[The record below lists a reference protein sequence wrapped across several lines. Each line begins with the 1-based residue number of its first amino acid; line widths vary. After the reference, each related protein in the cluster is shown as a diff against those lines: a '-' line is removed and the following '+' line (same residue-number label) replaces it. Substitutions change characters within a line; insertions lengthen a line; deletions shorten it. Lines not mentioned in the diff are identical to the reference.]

1 MKWFRFFRRMALWTV
16 VGTSAAHAQCGRS
29 NWSKVLY
36 DYYPGHRS
44 LDPKAA
50 AIVHVSEERGH
61 LALVVY
67 KSGQQKKTFYYTP
80 EYFETQNN
88 GKSWQALIGG
98 QPQRLP
104 TVPYSY
110 LQSPSNA
117 QISYKMLPDLGL
129 YLRSE
134 DGGRTWIVPQYEIE
148 GKASGQFAEEIG
160 GGRGFHLEIRIVGV
174 HPSEP
179 KTLYAGA
186 LVAPWPDS
194 ADEFRARKLEGI
206 YRSVDGGEHWR
217 KFTEEIHAFGLNWT
231 QTLAFG
237 ISPVNSE
244 ILFGV
249 GRQGIEKSEDG
260 GKTWLPVGQAHTL
273 DSRPVYRAETFSK
286 RKMLGAPV
294 TQEVYEFLFDPQA
307 NQTLYML
314 TNRGVFKTTDLGK
327 TWRLLDLGFDEIDA
341 ITTVGLNPIHT
352 NQIVVGSRYGLY
364 LSDDGG
370 CHFQR
375 IPSPGERRPEQE
387 RAGRY

>member
-1 MKWFRFFRRMALWTV
+1 MRSKTMNWRRFFRRMALWTV
-16 VGTSAAHAQCGRS
+16 VGTSAAYAQCGRP
-29 NWSKVLY
+29 NWNNVLY
-36 DYYPGHRS
+36 DYYPGHR
-44 LDPKAA
+44 LPDPKAA
-50 AIVHVSEERGH
+50 AIVQVSEQKGL

-67 KSGQQKKTFYYTP
+67 KSGEQKKTFYYTP
-80 EYFETQNN
+80 EYFETYNN
-88 GKSWQALIGG
+88 GKSWKRLIGD

-104 TVPYSY
+104 AVPYIY
-110 LQSPSNA
+110 LQSPSNS
-117 QISYKMLPDLGL
+117 QVLYKLIPDLGL

-134 DGGRTWIVPQYEIE
+134 DGGRTWIMPQYEFE
-148 GKASGQFAEEIG
+148 GKAAGQFAQEIG

-194 ADEFRARKLEGI
+194 GDELKARKLEGI
-206 YRSVDGGEHWR
+206 YRSVDGGEHWN
-217 KFTEEIHAFGLNWT
+217 KFTEEIYAFGLNWT
-231 QTLAFG
+231 QSLAFG

-244 ILFGV
+244 ILFGI
-249 GRQGIEKSEDG
+249 GHQGIEKSQDG
-260 GKTWLPVGQAHTL
+260 GKTWLPVGQAHIL
-273 DSRPVYRAETFSK
+273 DSRPIYRAETFSK

-327 TWRLLDLGFDEIDA
+327 TWLLLDLGFDEIDA

-352 NQIVVGSRYGLY
+352 NQIVVKSKI
-364 LSDDGG
+364 
-370 CHFQR
+370 Q
-375 IPSPGERRPEQE
+375 
-387 RAGRY
+387 

>member
-1 MKWFRFFRRMALWTV
+1 M
-16 VGTSAAHAQCGRS
+16 
-29 NWSKVLY
+29 Y